1 MSIKKPT
8 NIAEVCK
15 ERIRRVLKG
24 YGDHKPINDGFKVF
38 KLGKSNYTDNLFEYD
53 PDKSAEENDKAFKDY
68 LNKTQKELFPA
79 KINELDIIYE
89 NIIKEGLSLNAKIE
103 EVKIGKSTAYK
114 VSDTERELYISL
126 DEKLSAS
133 AIETLTDKE
142 YKEKIFICFDGAL
155 GDSDKANL
163 ALNLTLKTI

>member
-1 MSIKKPT
+1 M
-8 NIAEVCK
+8 N
-15 ERIRRVLKG
+15 
-24 YGDHKPINDGFKVF
+24 
-38 KLGKSNYTDNLFEYD
+38 
-53 PDKSAEENDKAFKDY
+53 KAK
-68 LNKTQKELFPA
+68 KELFPA
-79 KINELDIIYE
+79 KINEMDIIYE

-103 EVKIGKSTAYK
+103 EVKVGKSTAYK

-126 DEKLSAS
+126 DEKLSAT
-133 AIETLTDKE
+133 AVEALTDKE